1 MKNTAI
7 FLWLMS
13 CLLIL
18 LPPLAFTQDSDPG
31 DTGYKPPPYYTPQ
44 TAQVAP
50 TLTATMI
57 AKPPIS
63 SYTSTLEPA
72 MVQSYGSEISLNNS
86 INAGVS
92 NTSVYSS
99 SSVPVNYTPVASSS
113 AWVPK
118 PLTTSAP
125 QPAVNPENQETKD

>member
-1 MKNTAI
+1 MKNTTI

-13 CLLIL
+13 CLLLL

-50 TLTATMI
+50 SFTATMI

-63 SYTSTLEPA
+63 SYTSAPEPFMA
-72 MVQSYGSEISLNNS
+72 QNYGSDISVNMGSTNGPS
-86 INAGVS
+86 
-92 NTSVYSS
+92 SVAAYN
-99 SSVPVNYTPVASSS
+99 SVPVRYIPAAPPAPWLSTASR
-113 AWVPK
+113 VP
-118 PLTTSAP
+118 TS
-125 QPAVNPENQETKD
+125 QPADSSDTQQENN